1 MNHKKRKVCRVWK
14 CFNAVVFDMDGIIF
28 DSERLVIDCWKVV
41 ADKYDIPN
49 IEEVCNECL
58 GVNGTE
64 TKEKFLDRYGRDFA
78 YDTYKAEMSKIYHDN
93 YDGGRLP
100 MKIGVVE
107 LLQYLSENNV
117 KVALASST
125 RTEVVVQQLRDAG
138 ILEYFQVIVG
148 GDVVTR
154 SKPQPDIF
162 LKACEELGV
171 APEES
176 FAIEDSYNGIRAAAA
191 GHLRPL
197 MVPDLMPP
205 TDEMRSLSEAILNT
219 LLEVKGYLKNI
230 QTA

>member
-1 MNHKKRKVCRVWK
+1 MRNGLK
-14 CFNAVVFDMDGIIF
+14 AVVFDMDGIIF

-41 ADKYDIPN
+41 AEKYAIPD
-49 IEEVCNECL
+49 IEEACNECL
-58 GVNGTE
+58 GVNSVE
-64 TKEKFLDRYGRDFA
+64 TREKFLSRYGQDFP
-78 YDTYKAEMSKIYHDN
+78 YDEYKNEMSKIYHDN

-107 LLQYLSENNV
+107 LLKYLKETDV

-125 RTEVVVQQLRDAG
+125 RTEVVVQQLKDAG
-138 ILEYFQVIVG
+138 ILEYFRVIVG
-148 GDVVTR
+148 GDMVTR

-205 TDEMRSLSEAILNT
+205 TDEMRDLSEAIFDT
-219 LLEVKGYLKNI
+219 LLDVKGYLRNI
-230 QTA
+230 CNA

>member
-1 MNHKKRKVCRVWK
+1 MLGSLK
-14 CFNAVVFDMDGIIF
+14 AVVFDMDGIIF

-41 ADKYDIPN
+41 AEKYAIPDI
-49 IEEVCNECL
+49 EAACNECL
-58 GVNGTE
+58 GVNGVE
-64 TKEKFLDRYGRDFA
+64 TKEKFLKRYGQDFPYDA
-78 YDTYKAEMSKIYHDN
+78 YKSEMSQIYHDN

-107 LLQYLSENNV
+107 LLQYIKEMGLM
-117 KVALASST
+117 VALASST
-125 RTEVVVQQLRDAG
+125 RSEVVTQQLRDAG
-138 ILEYFQVIVG
+138 ILDYFQVIVG
-148 GDVVTR
+148 GDMVTR

-171 APEES
+171 APQES

-205 TDEMRSLSEAILNT
+205 TEEMRSLSEGIYDT
-219 LLEVKGYLKNI
+219 LLDVKGYLKEIINS
-230 QTA
+230 

>member
-1 MNHKKRKVCRVWK
+1 MKKSIK
-14 CFNAVVFDMDGIIF
+14 AVVFDMDGIIF

-41 ADKYDIPN
+41 AEKYAIPD
-49 IEEVCNECL
+49 IEEACNECL
-58 GVNGTE
+58 GVNSVE
-64 TKEKFLDRYGRDFA
+64 TKEKFLNRYGQDFPYDA
-78 YDTYKAEMSKIYHDN
+78 YKSEMSKIYHDN

-107 LLQYLSENNV
+107 LLQYIKECNLN
-117 KVALASST
+117 VALASST
-125 RTEVVVQQLRDAG
+125 RSEVVTQQLKDAG
-138 ILEYFQVIVG
+138 ILKYFQVIVG
-148 GDVVTR
+148 GDMVTR

-171 APEES
+171 APQES

-205 TDEMRSLSEAILNT
+205 TSEMKELSEGIFDT
-219 LLEVKGYLKNI
+219 LLEVKRYLKEILNV
-230 QTA
+230 

>member
-1 MNHKKRKVCRVWK
+1 MKKSIK
-14 CFNAVVFDMDGIIF
+14 AVVFDMDGIIF

-41 ADKYDIPN
+41 AEKYAIPD
-49 IEEVCNECL
+49 IEEACNECL
-58 GVNGTE
+58 GVNSVE
-64 TKEKFLDRYGRDFA
+64 TKEKFLKRYGRDFPYDA
-78 YDTYKAEMSKIYHDN
+78 YKSEMSKIYHDN

-107 LLQYLSENNV
+107 LLEYIKKCGL

-125 RTEVVVQQLRDAG
+125 RSEVVTQQLKDAG
-138 ILEYFQVIVG
+138 ILNYFQVIVG
-148 GDVVTR
+148 GDMVTR

-171 APEES
+171 APQES

-205 TDEMRSLSEAILNT
+205 TSEMQNLSEGIFDT
-219 LLEVKGYLKNI
+219 LLEVKGYLKEILNV
-230 QTA
+230 

>member
-1 MNHKKRKVCRVWK
+1 MKDSIK
-14 CFNAVVFDMDGIIF
+14 AVVFDMDGIIF

-41 ADKYDIPN
+41 AEKYAIPD
-49 IEEVCNECL
+49 IEEACNECL
-58 GVNGTE
+58 GVNGVE
-64 TKEKFLDRYGRDFA
+64 TKEKFLNRYGQDFPYDA
-78 YDTYKAEMSKIYHDN
+78 YKSEMSKIYHDN

-107 LLQYLSENNV
+107 LLQYIKECKL

-125 RTEVVVQQLRDAG
+125 RSEVVTQQLRDAG
-138 ILEYFQVIVG
+138 ILKYFQVIVG
-148 GDVVTR
+148 GDMVTR

-205 TDEMRSLSEAILNT
+205 TEEMRSLSEGICDT
-219 LLEVKGYLKNI
+219 LLDVKGYLKEILNV
-230 QTA
+230 

>member
-1 MNHKKRKVCRVWK
+1 MK
-14 CFNAVVFDMDGIIF
+14 AVVFDMDGIIF

-41 ADKYDIPN
+41 AEKYAIPD
-49 IEEVCNECL
+49 IEEACNECL
-58 GVNGTE
+58 GVNGVE
-64 TKEKFLDRYGRDFA
+64 TKEKFLKRYGQDFPYDA
-78 YDTYKAEMSKIYHDN
+78 YKSEMSKIYHDN

-107 LLQYLSENNV
+107 LLQYIKEMGL

-125 RTEVVVQQLRDAG
+125 RSEVVTQQLKDAG
-138 ILEYFQVIVG
+138 ILNYFQVVVG
-148 GDVVTR
+148 GDMVTR

-205 TDEMRSLSEAILNT
+205 TSEMQNLSEGIFDT
-219 LLEVKGYLKNI
+219 LLDVKGYLKEILNV
-230 QTA
+230 

>member
-1 MNHKKRKVCRVWK
+1 MKKSIK
-14 CFNAVVFDMDGIIF
+14 AVVFDMDGIIF

-41 ADKYDIPN
+41 AEKYAIPD
-49 IEEVCNECL
+49 IEEACNECL
-58 GVNGTE
+58 GVNGVE
-64 TKEKFLDRYGRDFA
+64 TKEKFLNRYGQDFPYDA
-78 YDTYKAEMSKIYHDN
+78 YKNEMSKIYHDN

-107 LLQYLSENNV
+107 LLEYIKNCNL

-125 RTEVVVQQLRDAG
+125 RSEVVTQQLKDAG
-138 ILEYFQVIVG
+138 ILKYFQVIVG
-148 GDVVTR
+148 GDMVTR

-171 APEES
+171 APQES

-205 TDEMRSLSEAILNT
+205 TTEMQELSENIFDT
-219 LLEVKGYLKNI
+219 LLDVKGYLKAILNS
-230 QTA
+230 

>member
-1 MNHKKRKVCRVWK
+1 MK
-14 CFNAVVFDMDGIIF
+14 AVVFDMDGIIF

-41 ADKYDIPN
+41 ADKYAIPDI
-49 IEEVCNECL
+49 EAACNECL
-58 GVNGTE
+58 GVNGVE
-64 TKEKFLDRYGRDFA
+64 TKEKFLNRYGQDFP
-78 YDTYKAEMSKIYHDN
+78 YDEYKSEMSKIYHDN

-107 LLQYLSENNV
+107 LLKYLKETGV

-148 GDVVTR
+148 GDMVTR

-171 APEES
+171 EPTES

-205 TDEMRSLSEAILNT
+205 TDEMKNLSEGIFET
-219 LLEVKGYLKNI
+219 LLDVKGYLKAILNS
-230 QTA
+230 

>member
-1 MNHKKRKVCRVWK
+1 MDFK
-14 CFNAVVFDMDGIIF
+14 AVVFDMDGIIF

-41 ADKYDIPN
+41 AEKYAIPD
-49 IEEVCNECL
+49 IEEACNECL
-58 GVNGTE
+58 GVNGVE
-64 TKEKFLDRYGRDFA
+64 TKEKFLDRYGCDFP
-78 YDTYKAEMSKIYHDN
+78 YDAYKAEMSKIYHDN

-107 LLQYLSENNV
+107 LLKYLKETGI

-148 GDVVTR
+148 GDMVTR

-176 FAIEDSYNGIRAAAA
+176 FAIEDSYNGIRAAAS

-205 TDEMRSLSEAILNT
+205 TDEMRSLSEAILET
-219 LLEVKGYLKNI
+219 LLEVKGYLRNI
-230 QTA
+230 QNP

>member
-1 MNHKKRKVCRVWK
+1 MLGSLK
-14 CFNAVVFDMDGIIF
+14 AVVFDMDGIIF

-41 ADKYDIPN
+41 AEKYAIPDI
-49 IEEVCNECL
+49 EAACNECL
-58 GVNGTE
+58 GVNGVE
-64 TKEKFLDRYGRDFA
+64 TKEKFLKRYGRDFPYDA
-78 YDTYKAEMSKIYHDN
+78 YKSEMSQIYHDN

-107 LLQYLSENNV
+107 LLQYIKEMGL

-125 RTEVVVQQLRDAG
+125 RSEVVTQQLKDAG
-138 ILEYFQVIVG
+138 ILNYFQVIVG
-148 GDVVTR
+148 GDMVTR
-154 SKPQPDIF
+154 SKPKPDIF

-171 APEES
+171 APQES

-205 TDEMRSLSEAILNT
+205 TSEMQNLSEGIFDT
-219 LLEVKGYLKNI
+219 LLDVKGYLKEILNV
-230 QTA
+230 

>member
-1 MNHKKRKVCRVWK
+1 MKKSIK
-14 CFNAVVFDMDGIIF
+14 AVVFDMDGIIF

-41 ADKYDIPN
+41 AEKYAIPD
-49 IEEVCNECL
+49 IEEACNECL
-58 GVNGTE
+58 GVNSVE
-64 TKEKFLDRYGRDFA
+64 TKEKFLNRYGQDFP
-78 YDTYKAEMSKIYHDN
+78 YDEYKNEMSKIYHDN

-107 LLQYLSENNV
+107 LLKYLKETDV

-125 RTEVVVQQLRDAG
+125 RTEVVVQQLKDAG
-138 ILEYFQVIVG
+138 ILEYFRVIVG
-148 GDVVTR
+148 GDMVTR

-205 TDEMRSLSEAILNT
+205 TDEMRDLSEGIFDT
-219 LLEVKGYLKNI
+219 LLDVKGYLKEILNV
-230 QTA
+230 

>member
-1 MNHKKRKVCRVWK
+1 MLVSFK
-14 CFNAVVFDMDGIIF
+14 AVVFDMDGIIF
-28 DSERLVIDCWKVV
+28 DSERLVIDCWKIV
-41 ADKYDIPN
+41 AEKYAIPDI
-49 IEEVCNECL
+49 EAACYECL
-58 GVNGTE
+58 GVNSVE
-64 TKEKFLDRYGRDFA
+64 TKEKFLNRYGQDFPYDA
-78 YDTYKAEMSKIYHDN
+78 YKDEMSKIYHDN

-100 MKIGVVE
+100 IKMGVTE
-107 LLQYLSENNV
+107 LLQYLKETGV

-125 RTEVVVQQLRDAG
+125 RSQVVTQQLKDAG
-138 ILEYFQVIVG
+138 ILDYFQVVVG
-148 GDVVTR
+148 GDMVTR

-205 TDEMRSLSEAILNT
+205 TEEMQGLSEAVFDT
-219 LLEVKGYLKNI
+219 LLEVKGYLRNI
-230 QTA
+230 CNA

>member
-1 MNHKKRKVCRVWK
+1 MDFK
-14 CFNAVVFDMDGIIF
+14 AVVFDMDGIIF

-41 ADKYDIPN
+41 AEKYAIPDI
-49 IEEVCNECL
+49 EAACNECL
-58 GVNGTE
+58 GVNGVE
-64 TKEKFLDRYGRDFA
+64 TKEKFLNRYGQDFPYDA
-78 YDTYKAEMSKIYHDN
+78 YKSEMSKIYHDN

-107 LLQYLSENNV
+107 LLEYIKECGL

-125 RTEVVVQQLRDAG
+125 RSEVVTQQLKDAG
-138 ILEYFQVIVG
+138 ILKYFQVIVG
-148 GDVVTR
+148 GDMVTR

-171 APEES
+171 APQES

-205 TDEMRSLSEAILNT
+205 TSEMQNLSEGIFDT
-219 LLEVKGYLKNI
+219 LLEVKGYLKEILNV
-230 QTA
+230 

>member
-1 MNHKKRKVCRVWK
+1 MVSNVRESLK
-14 CFNAVVFDMDGIIF
+14 AVVFDMDGIIF

-41 ADKYDIPN
+41 ADKYAIPDI
-49 IEEVCNECL
+49 EAACSECL
-58 GVNGTE
+58 GVNGVE
-64 TKEKFLDRYGRDFA
+64 TKEKFLNRYGRNFP
-78 YDTYKAEMSKIYHDN
+78 YDEYKAEMSKIYHEN

-107 LLQYLSENNV
+107 LLKYIKECGL

-125 RTEVVVQQLRDAG
+125 RSEVVIQQLRDAK

-148 GDVVTR
+148 GDMVTR

-171 APEES
+171 KPSES

-205 TDEMRSLSEAILNT
+205 TEEMKNLSEGIFET
-219 LLEVKGYLKNI
+219 LLDVKGYLKAILNS
-230 QTA
+230 

>member
-1 MNHKKRKVCRVWK
+1 MEKSIK
-14 CFNAVVFDMDGIIF
+14 AVVFDMDGIIF

-41 ADKYDIPN
+41 AEKYAIPD
-49 IEEVCNECL
+49 IEEACNECL
-58 GVNGTE
+58 GVNGVE
-64 TKEKFLDRYGRDFA
+64 TKDKFLKRYGQDFPYDA
-78 YDTYKAEMSKIYHDN
+78 YKSEMSKIYHDN
-93 YDGGRLP
+93 FDGGRLP

-107 LLQYLSENNV
+107 LLEYIKECGL

-125 RTEVVVQQLRDAG
+125 RSEVVTQQLKDAG
-138 ILEYFQVIVG
+138 ILKYFQVIVG
-148 GDVVTR
+148 GDMVTR

-171 APEES
+171 APQES

-205 TDEMRSLSEAILNT
+205 TSEMQNLSEGIFDT
-219 LLEVKGYLKNI
+219 LLEVKGYLKEILNV
-230 QTA
+230 

>member
-1 MNHKKRKVCRVWK
+1 MVNNVREEVK
-14 CFNAVVFDMDGIIF
+14 AVVFDMDGIIF

-41 ADKYDIPN
+41 AEKYAIPN
-49 IEEVCNECL
+49 IEAACNECL
-58 GVNGTE
+58 GVNGVE
-64 TKEKFLDRYGRDFA
+64 TKEKFLKRYGQDFPYDA
-78 YDTYKAEMSKIYHDN
+78 YKDEMSKIYHDN

-107 LLQYLSENNV
+107 LLQYLEECGL

-125 RTEVVVQQLRDAG
+125 RSEVVIQQLKDAG
-138 ILEYFQVIVG
+138 ILDYFQVVIG
-148 GDVVTR
+148 GDMVTR

-171 APEES
+171 APTES

-191 GHLRPL
+191 GRLRPL

-205 TDEMRSLSEAILNT
+205 TPEMQELSEGIFET
-219 LLEVKGYLKNI
+219 LLDVKGYLKAILNP
-230 QTA
+230 

>member
-1 MNHKKRKVCRVWK
+1 MKKSIK
-14 CFNAVVFDMDGIIF
+14 AVVFDMDGIIF

-41 ADKYDIPN
+41 AEKYAIPN
-49 IEEVCNECL
+49 IEEACNECL
-58 GVNGTE
+58 GVNSVE
-64 TKEKFLDRYGRDFA
+64 TKDKFLKRYGQDFPYDA
-78 YDTYKAEMSKIYHDN
+78 YKSEMSKIYHDN

-107 LLQYLSENNV
+107 LLEYIKECGL

-125 RTEVVVQQLRDAG
+125 RSEVVTQQLKDAG
-138 ILEYFQVIVG
+138 ILNYFQVIVG
-148 GDVVTR
+148 GDMVTR

-171 APEES
+171 APQES

-205 TDEMRSLSEAILNT
+205 TEEMRSLSEGICDT
-219 LLEVKGYLKNI
+219 LLDVKGYLKEILNV
-230 QTA
+230 

>member
-1 MNHKKRKVCRVWK
+1 MKKSIK
-14 CFNAVVFDMDGIIF
+14 AVVFDMDGIIF

-41 ADKYDIPN
+41 AEKYAIPD
-49 IEEVCNECL
+49 IEEACNECL
-58 GVNGTE
+58 GVNGVE
-64 TKEKFLDRYGRDFA
+64 TKEKFLNRYGQDFPYDA
-78 YDTYKAEMSKIYHDN
+78 YKSEMSKIYHNN

-107 LLQYLSENNV
+107 LLEYIKECGL

-125 RTEVVVQQLRDAG
+125 RSEVVTQQLKDAG
-138 ILEYFQVIVG
+138 ILNYFQVIVG
-148 GDVVTR
+148 GDMVTR
-154 SKPQPDIF
+154 SKPKPDIF

-171 APEES
+171 APQES

-205 TDEMRSLSEAILNT
+205 TSEMQNLSEGIFDT
-219 LLEVKGYLKNI
+219 LLEVKGYLKEILNV
-230 QTA
+230 

>member
-1 MNHKKRKVCRVWK
+1 MEKSIK
-14 CFNAVVFDMDGIIF
+14 AVVFDMDGIIF

-41 ADKYDIPN
+41 AEKYAIPD
-49 IEEVCNECL
+49 IEEACNECL
-58 GVNGTE
+58 GVNSVE
-64 TKEKFLDRYGRDFA
+64 TKDKFLKRYGQDFPYDA
-78 YDTYKAEMSKIYHDN
+78 YKSEMSKIYHDN

-107 LLQYLSENNV
+107 LLEYIKECGL

-125 RTEVVVQQLRDAG
+125 RSEVVTQQLKDAG
-138 ILEYFQVIVG
+138 ILKYFQVIVG
-148 GDVVTR
+148 GDMVTR

-171 APEES
+171 APQES

-205 TDEMRSLSEAILNT
+205 TSEMQNLSEGIFDT
-219 LLEVKGYLKNI
+219 LLEVKGYLKEILNV
-230 QTA
+230 

>member
-1 MNHKKRKVCRVWK
+1 MKKSIK
-14 CFNAVVFDMDGIIF
+14 AVVFDMDGIIF

-41 ADKYDIPN
+41 AEKYAIPD
-49 IEEVCNECL
+49 IEEACNECL
-58 GVNGTE
+58 GVNSVE
-64 TKEKFLDRYGRDFA
+64 TKDKFLKRYGQDFPYDA
-78 YDTYKAEMSKIYHDN
+78 YKSEMSQIYHDN

-107 LLQYLSENNV
+107 LLQYIKECNL

-125 RTEVVVQQLRDAG
+125 RSEVVTQQLKDAG
-138 ILEYFQVIVG
+138 ILNYFQVIVG
-148 GDVVTR
+148 GDMVTR

-171 APEES
+171 APQES

-205 TDEMRSLSEAILNT
+205 TDEMRDLSEAIFDT
-219 LLEVKGYLKNI
+219 LLDVKGYLRNI
-230 QTA
+230 CNA

>member
-1 MNHKKRKVCRVWK
+1 MLGSLK
-14 CFNAVVFDMDGIIF
+14 AVVFDMDGIIF

-41 ADKYDIPN
+41 AEKYAIPDI
-49 IEEVCNECL
+49 EAACNECL
-58 GVNGTE
+58 GVNGVE
-64 TKEKFLDRYGRDFA
+64 TKEKFLKRYGQDFPYDA
-78 YDTYKAEMSKIYHDN
+78 YKSEMSQIYHDN

-107 LLQYLSENNV
+107 LLQYIKEMGL

-125 RTEVVVQQLRDAG
+125 RSEVVTQQLRDAG
-138 ILEYFQVIVG
+138 ILDYFQVIVG
-148 GDVVTR
+148 GDMVTR
-154 SKPQPDIF
+154 SKPKPDIF

-171 APEES
+171 APQES

-205 TDEMRSLSEAILNT
+205 TSEMQNLSEGIFDT
-219 LLEVKGYLKNI
+219 LLDVKGYLKEILNV
-230 QTA
+230 

>member
-1 MNHKKRKVCRVWK
+1 MKNGLK
-14 CFNAVVFDMDGIIF
+14 AVVFDMDGIIF
-28 DSERLVIDCWKVV
+28 DSERLVIDCWKIV
-41 ADKYDIPN
+41 AEKYRIPDI
-49 IEEVCNECL
+49 EATCNECL
-58 GVNGTE
+58 GVNYAE
-64 TKEKFLDRYGRDFA
+64 TKEKFLNRYGQDFPYDA
-78 YDTYKAEMSKIYHDN
+78 YKSEMSKLYHDN

-100 MKIGVVE
+100 MKVGVVE
-107 LLQYLSENNV
+107 LLQYIKECGL

-125 RTEVVVQQLRDAG
+125 RSEVVTQQLKDAG

-148 GDVVTR
+148 GDMVTR

-205 TDEMRSLSEAILNT
+205 TSEMQSLSEGIFDT
-219 LLEVKGYLKNI
+219 LLEVKGYLKAILN
-230 QTA
+230 A

>member
-1 MNHKKRKVCRVWK
+1 MRESLK
-14 CFNAVVFDMDGIIF
+14 AVVFDMDGIIF

-41 ADKYDIPN
+41 AAKYAIPDI
-49 IEEVCNECL
+49 EAACYECL
-58 GVNGTE
+58 GVNRVE
-64 TKEKFLDRYGRDFA
+64 TKEKFLNRYGRDFPYDA
-78 YDTYKAEMSKIYHDN
+78 YKDEMSKLYHDN

-107 LLQYLSENNV
+107 LLQYIKECGL

-125 RTEVVVQQLRDAG
+125 RSEVVIQQLRDAG
-138 ILEYFQVIVG
+138 ILHYFQVIIG
-148 GDVVTR
+148 GDMVSR

-171 APEES
+171 EPKEA

-205 TDEMRSLSEAILNT
+205 TEEIRELAEEIFET
-219 LLEVKGYLKNI
+219 LLDVKRYLENK
-230 QTA
+230 